1 MEKIYMQ
8 QNIGEWMGLCTSTNL
23 YPNLSITA
31 HMFVQIKNHK
41 GVKES
46 KCLQRKANTF
56 IKRTI
61 GKTTNKKT
69 AHLKN
74 WRTFINKQ
82 HTNKQ
87 NPHQL
92 SPQEATLLS
101 SSDTAMLVN
110 SSLWSLVW
118 YNSCDNKKRK
128 HKLYLP
134 LRWQTWFSSFA
145 NKYCRSHRMA
155 H

>member
-1 MEKIYMQ
+1 MHIHQSIVKSVHHSPYMYVRSNPESQ
-8 QNIGEWMGLCTSTNL
+8 RYKVKQ
-23 YPNLSITA
+23 
-31 HMFVQIKNHK
+31 MFP
-41 GVKES
+41 KES
-46 KCLQRKANTF
+46 KYIYWKNHHHN
-56 IKRTI
+56 
-61 GKTTNKKT
+61 NKQKT

-82 HTNKQ
+82 YTNKQ

-118 YNSCDNKKRK
+118 YNSCDNKERR
-128 HKLYLP
+128 HNLSLP

-145 NKYCRSHRMA
+145 NKFCRSHRMA